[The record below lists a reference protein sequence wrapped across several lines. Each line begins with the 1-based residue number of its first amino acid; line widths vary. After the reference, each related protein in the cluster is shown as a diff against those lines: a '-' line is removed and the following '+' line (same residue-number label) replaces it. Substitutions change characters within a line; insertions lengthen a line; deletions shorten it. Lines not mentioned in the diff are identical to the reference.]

1 MFVAPGRA
9 KLVLEHN
16 WSFLLTCVCLG
27 MGSGSRGP
35 GWNMWVVVE
44 RNLRISSTKR
54 TLIQASFHFIF
65 QRICSGKGV
74 SLVLAHRR
82 YEVSHPSRTLCP
94 LAPDPPLS
102 ALSPDGEKRNSLPQ
116 IPML

>member
-1 MFVAPGRA
+1 
-9 KLVLEHN
+9 
-16 WSFLLTCVCLG
+16 
-27 MGSGSRGP
+27 
-35 GWNMWVVVE
+35 MWVVVE